1 MNAPPMNAP
10 SVSVIMPAYNGAAL
24 IGETIDCV
32 LAQSF
37 ADFELVIVDDCS
49 TDTTWDLLQTFSD
62 PRIRCFRAERNGGPV
77 QARNQAFGHA
87 RGRYIV
93 GLDQDDLCTPD
104 RFARQVAFL
113 DAHPDVA
120 LVASACRLL
129 RDGQEQAWPMLEGLT
144 PQSIDWLMMLCN
156 PLAWSSVMFRAD
168 AARCLVPFE
177 RQEVLYAE
185 DFDLYHRIRAFGAIA
200 RIDTP
205 LLIYRCHA
213 QGASKRFEDAMCASA
228 AKVLA
233 EQYRGIFG
241 DRAEDYAV
249 LMGRHL
255 MHCEVVPDLATLSK
269 VVGIMALL
277 HSHFLDRH
285 SPDAATRT
293 IIEREYR
300 RLWQMLVRPA
310 LRWGVVQLRDI
321 PPLRPAGVPLSLRQ
335 PDWLL
340 SSAIGNMRRWFGM
353 EPANLN

>member
-1 MNAPPMNAP
+1 MTAPT
-10 SVSVIMPAYNGAAL
+10 VSVIMPAYNGAAW
-24 IGETIDCV
+24 IGETIRSV

-62 PRIRCFRAERNGGPV
+62 PRILCFRAVVNGGPV
-77 QARNQAFGHA
+77 AARNTAFGHA

-129 RDGQEQAWPMLEGLT
+129 RDGQEQPWPMLEGLT
-144 PQSIDWLMMLCN
+144 PASIDWLMMLCN

-168 AARCLVPFE
+168 AARRLVPLE

-185 DFDLYHRIRAFGAIA
+185 DFDLYQRIRAFGKIA

-205 LLIYRCHA
+205 LLVYRCHA

-228 AKVLA
+228 TRVLA
-233 EQYRGIFG
+233 ERYRAIFG
-241 DRAEDYAV
+241 DRAEEYAALV
-249 LMGRHL
+249 GRHL
-255 MHCEVVPDLATLSK
+255 MHGEVVPDLATLRK

-277 HSHFLDRH
+277 HSHFLDH
-285 SPDAATRT
+285 HAPDAASRV
-293 IIEREYR
+293 IIDREYT
-300 RLWQMLVRPA
+300 RLWWMLVRPA
-310 LRWGVVQLRDI
+310 LRWGVVQVRDV
-321 PPLRPAGVPLSLRQ
+321 PALRPSDISLSLRQ

-340 SSAIGNMRRWFGM
+340 SSLVGNVRRWFGM
-353 EPANLN
+353 EPVSLN